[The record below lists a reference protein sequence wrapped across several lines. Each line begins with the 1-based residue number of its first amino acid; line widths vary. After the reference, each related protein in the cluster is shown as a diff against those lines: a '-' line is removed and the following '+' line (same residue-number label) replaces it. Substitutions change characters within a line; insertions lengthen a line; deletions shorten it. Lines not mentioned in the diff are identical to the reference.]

1 MNGFASN
8 SRPVNCVSNNVFT
21 KTVTGGAYYHR
32 TSVGNVMFFGNLF
45 DEDGTFVDGQVVA
58 EGVETDQHLNIL
70 REMGC
75 DSIQGYLISRPVPED
90 ELHDILSRQQQDRA
104 GDGPA

>member
-1 MNGFASN
+1 MKRF
-8 SRPVNCVSNNVFT
+8 PVDT
-21 KTVTGGAYYHR
+21 LKIDR
-32 TSVGNVMFFGNLF
+32 TFITDLADNPDDAAITRAIIEMAHSLTMS
-45 DEDGTFVDGQVVA
+45 VVA

-90 ELHDILSRQQQDRA
+90 QLHEILALQQQARA
-104 GDGPA
+104 EDGPA